1 VATFASVL
9 ASGIGLLLSVTAP
22 SANLSAGQEDFSLD
36 FALVSEARAGVSASH
51 QPIPIQAASAGCAR
65 CSSFADQLYGHLLIF
80 PNRLDMGLLVGDKT
94 RAVEVWNTRTDAQAL
109 TAVVPTA
116 LDGVTW
122 TGDASP
128 MAPLSSRFWN
138 VTVDGTGAATL
149 DGSLTWQ
156 FAAEQPVLP
165 LTATRLVLVGTSPDW
180 SEPVTEQ
187 IEYLTA
193 INPARNRKEQRASLR
208 AVPRRTQ
215 SYSLLLEGPE
225 QTRFAHQLHAWAAR
239 QWAVPIWQD
248 AQLLSAPLPAG
259 SSSVPIAT
267 PSRDFE
273 DGSMALIWTS
283 ASAWEALA
291 IQTVSAGALALGRPT
306 ASDWPAGARV
316 VPLRP
321 GRLLGATQSA
331 RHAAS
336 LGHWPLS
343 WSLDPA
349 EGLAPG
355 RIAASGLPTYQGLEV
370 LTLRPNAAQ
379 DLSPAAERA
388 LEVVD
393 GDVGPLQVR
402 DLAGFESWS
411 RPYTWTLQ
419 GHAAFAAFLG
429 WLEARRGSATPFWMP
444 TWAAD
449 LEQTADL
456 GATEVN
462 LLVKDTG
469 YALLVDQHAS
479 RRDLV
484 FWPWGA
490 APVYRRIVGSI
501 AAGAGQEQLT
511 LDSAFGSIRKVGD
524 FAQISFLSLV
534 RLDHD
539 AVTVTWVTNDL
550 AIVQMRVRE
559 VPA

>member
-1 VATFASVL
+1 MAALPSL
-9 ASGIGLLLSVTAP
+9 APQVFGSTLEGP
-22 SANLSAGQEDFSLD
+22 
-36 FALVSEARAGVSASH
+36 GVSPSLGQGVASWGVVALTTSGAAMTMAAAG
-51 QPIPIQAASAGCAR
+51 PIAVTHWTLTSLTAASYR
-65 CSSFADQLYGHLLIF
+65 DLLYGHINLF

-94 RAVEVWNTRTDAQAL
+94 RSVEVWNARTDSQAL
-109 TAVVPTA
+109 TAVVPVS

-122 TGDASP
+122 SGDATAMP
-128 MAPLSSRFWN
+128 PLSSRFWN
-138 VTVDGTGAATL
+138 VTVEGAGAGSLDGT
-149 DGSLTWQ
+149 LTWQ
-156 FAAEQPVLP
+156 FAAEQPAMP
-165 LTATRLVLVGTSPDW
+165 ITATRLVLVGSAPDW

-193 INPARNRKEQRASLR
+193 INPSRNRQEQRSALR

-215 SYSLLLEGPE
+215 SYVPLLEGPE

-248 AQLLSAPLPAG
+248 AQLLASALPAG
-259 SSSVPIAT
+259 ASSLPVAT
-267 PSRDFE
+267 LARDFE
-273 DGSMALIWTS
+273 DGSMALLWTN
-283 ASAWEALA
+283 ASTWEAVA
-291 IQTVSAGALALGRPT
+291 IQTVSSGALALGRPT

-336 LGHWPLS
+336 LGHWPLA

-388 LEVVD
+388 LEAVD
-393 GDVGPLQVR
+393 GSVGPMDVR
-402 DLAGFESWS
+402 DLSGFESWS

-444 TWAAD
+444 TWASD

-456 GATEVN
+456 GASDT
-462 LLVKDTG
+462 LLQVKDTG
-469 YALLVDQHAS
+469 YSMLVAEHPS

-484 FWPWGA
+484 FWPWGGS
-490 APVYRRIVGSI
+490 PIFRRITASS
-501 AAGAGQEQLT
+501 AAGAGLEQLT
-511 LDSAFGSIRKVGD
+511 LDSAFGTIRQVGA

-539 AVTVTWVTNDL
+539 AITVTWVTNDL
-550 AIVQMRVRE
+550 AIIQMRVRE